1 MPDDQPTPWTP
12 TDDGSGEVRIP
23 PAAPP
28 DPVFTAA
35 FDLLRRTVGDESAPL
50 AVRVQAAAAIVQ
62 REDAKWLCDAVWER
76 RR

>member
-1 MPDDQPTPWTP
+1 MTDQPTPWTP

-23 PAAPP
+23 PPAPP

-35 FDLLRRTVGDESAPL
+35 LDLLRRTVGDESAPL

-62 REDAKWLCDAVWER
+62 GEYVEQLCEAACVR

>member
-1 MPDDQPTPWTP
+1 MTDEPTPWTP
-12 TDDGSGEVRIP
+12 TFEGCSVKGSP
-23 PAAPP
+23 PTP

-35 FDLLRRTVGDESAPL
+35 LDLLRRTVGDESAPL

-62 REDAKWLCDAVWER
+62 GEYVEQLCEAVGER